1 MLIHLFNKQNVL
13 LKFKIFVIDHLPN
26 FTLQPFPRI
35 PQ

>member
-1 MLIHLFNKQNVL
+1 MLVHLFNKQNVL
-13 LKFKIFVIDHLPN
+13 LKFKILCIDHLLN